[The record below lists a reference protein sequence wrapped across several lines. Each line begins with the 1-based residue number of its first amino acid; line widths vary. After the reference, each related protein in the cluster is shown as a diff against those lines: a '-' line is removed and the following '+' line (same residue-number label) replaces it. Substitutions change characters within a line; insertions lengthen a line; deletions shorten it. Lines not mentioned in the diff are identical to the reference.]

1 MAAFAT
7 LLLSSTSALA
17 TPAQTWT
24 GSQSSDWFQGGNWT
38 QGTAPSTTD
47 TATINVSNPAVLS
60 GQAVTM
66 DTLLMGTTATSP
78 ELTISDGGTLTTG
91 GLDAVGSA
99 TGSFASVTITGSNS
113 RWTNSSLIV
122 GSEGEGAISITE
134 GGALEGSFIHLG
146 RLAGGSGS
154 ITVDGAT
161 SSLTASGSLNVGYT
175 DEGELMLTNGGQASA
190 ASLQVGMSTGARG
203 RVSVESGSDLT
214 VSSGTLYIG
223 NQTGTTGEMA
233 VTGSGS
239 TLTNSGQTYLG
250 LSGNG
255 SLTMSDQAT
264 ASLGSLVMAQ
274 NTDSTGT
281 LRVEGGSVMTV
292 TGQLVAAQGQDS
304 TANITV
310 SGTGSR
316 VVAQDGL
323 QMGFGT
329 NSSSTITIEN
339 GGTLETVGNG
349 LYVDGGNVISVT
361 GQGSGLLVGT
371 EHSGVPTAWNDADGW
386 LSISHAT
393 VTVSDGAHVE
403 TDGLHVQGGATGA
416 AVMTLSGSDT
426 TMNAGMVIYIGGNGS
441 APTGAGSLTIEDG
454 AQASAARIFL
464 GIAATDSGRLL
475 LTGAGS
481 TLMAVPDGQSA
492 PGNFGVGFY
501 GSGVAVIQNGAR
513 LSVAN
518 ALRIADMAG
527 STGTLVIGAEEGQA
541 AADVGTVETGA
552 GIVFGAGTGELV
564 FNHTSSNYVFDSDIT
579 GNGTIK
585 AVAGTTNLT
594 GDSSGFTGA
603 INVTGGVLNVA
614 GAIGAISTVESG
626 ARLTGAGTVGGVVAL
641 SGSTVAPGNS
651 PGTLTV
657 TGNYNQAAGATYA
670 AEIVPGGSISDL
682 IDISGTATLAS
693 GAILDVSVYGTGN
706 YILGTR
712 YTVLSA
718 TGGLTGT
725 YTVTGSTD
733 LSTFYGL
740 DAAYDSNNVYLDVVQ
755 TRAFAEAALT
765 RNQLATA
772 NALQTLAA
780 ASNLRSIVG
789 SSATDDIARSAFDQ
803 VSGEIH
809 ASAKTAL
816 LDDSRFVRDA
826 TARQVRSSIGTEGPG
841 VWMQGYG
848 TWGSFDGD
856 GNAAGL
862 DRNAGGLFVGA
873 DGEIAD
879 ALRLGIVAGYGHSSL
894 SADGGRGFM
903 SIDSYSLGVYGGG
916 QWDSVT
922 ASFGLTQTWHQL
934 SSSRQV
940 DLSGLNNALSSDY
953 DARSTQVYGD
963 VGYRIE
969 MGSASIEP
977 FAGLAYVNLHTDSFT
992 ETGGETALS
1001 GSGDTTDATFTTLG
1015 LRSNGSFDL
1024 QGTTIRANGM
1034 IGWRHALDDTRPTTT
1049 NSLAGSSAFTVSGVP
1064 LARDVAVIEAGVAA
1078 QIAPT
1083 ASLGL
1088 TYTGQFGSG
1097 VSDHGIKANLNV
1109 RF

>member
-1 MAAFAT
+1 MIAHHFAHKGAPSAKSRT
-7 LLLSSTSALA
+7 SMGALAILLLSSSAALSDA
-17 TPAQTWT
+17 PPAGIWT
-24 GSQSSDWFQGGNWT
+24 GTAGTDWTDSNNWVDGGIP
-38 QGTAPSTTD
+38 GADD
-47 TATINVSNPAVLS
+47 TATINSSNPAVLS
-60 GQAVTM
+60 GQAVTIHDLVM
-66 DTLLMGTTATSP
+66 SNGPTTAN
-78 ELTISDGGTLTTG
+78 LTVSDGGVLTINRY
-91 GLDAVGSA
+91 LM
-99 TGSFASVTITGSNS
+99 ASTEEDSNSSLTITG
-113 RWTNSSLIV
+113 
-122 GSEGEGAISITE
+122 
-134 GGALEGSFIHLG
+134 
-146 RLAGGSGS
+146 
-154 ITVDGAT
+154 
-161 SSLTASGSLNVGYT
+161 
-175 DEGELMLTNGGQASA
+175 Q
-190 ASLQVGMSTGARG
+190 
-203 RVSVESGSDLT
+203 
-214 VSSGTLYIG
+214 
-223 NQTGTTGEMA
+223 
-233 VTGSGS
+233 
-239 TLTNSGQTYLG
+239 
-250 LSGNG
+250 
-255 SLTMSDQAT
+255 
-264 ASLGSLVMAQ
+264 
-274 NTDSTGT
+274 
-281 LRVEGGSVMTV
+281 
-292 TGQLVAAQGQDS
+292 
-304 TANITV
+304 
-310 SGTGSR
+310 GSR
-316 VVAQDGL
+316 VVAGLGL
-323 QMGFGT
+323 QVGNGD
-329 NSSSTITIEN
+329 NSTSAITIN
-339 GGTLETVGNG
+339 QGGTLETVSGG
-349 LYVDGGNVISVT
+349 LYLDGGATLNVT
-361 GQGSGLLVGT
+361 GTGSQLLVGT
-371 EHSGVPTAWNDADGW
+371 ANSGTADDFDLADGW
-386 LSISHAT
+386 LSLTHAT
-393 VTVSDGAHVE
+393 VNVSDGARIDA
-403 TDGLHVQGGATGA
+403 DGVYIQGDPAGD
-416 AVMTLSGSDT
+416 AVMTLSGPTT
-426 TMNAGMVIYIGGNGS
+426 TMDAHLVLYVGGNGNNTI
-441 APTGAGSLTIEDG
+441 TGHGALTISDGATAVATVAGS
-454 AQASAARIFL
+454 
-464 GIAATDSGRLL
+464 GIDTNSSGVIL

-481 TLMAVPDGQSA
+481 SLTTVPNNGGFTGNVYVGSNGDGTIIVQE
-492 PGNFGVGFY
+492 
-501 GSGVAVIQNGAR
+501 GAS
-513 LSVAN
+513 LTAAN
-518 ALRIADMAG
+518 QVRIAYNAG
-527 STGTLVIGAEEGQA
+527 STGKLVIGAEEGEA
-541 AADVGTVETGA
+541 AVAGGTVTAA
-552 GIVFGAGTGELV
+552 GGIAFGAGTGELV
-564 FNHTSSNYVFDSDIT
+564 FNHTSSDYIFANSIT

-585 AVAGTTNLT
+585 AVAGTTYLT

-603 INVTGGVLNVA
+603 ISVTGGTLNVA

-626 ARLTGAGTVGGVVAL
+626 ARLTGSGTVGGVVAL
-641 SGSTVAPGNS
+641 TGSTVAPGNS

-657 TGNYNQAAGATYA
+657 TGNYSQAAGSSYA
-670 AEIVPGGSISDL
+670 AELVRGSSVSDF
-682 IDISGTATLAS
+682 IDITGTATIAS
-693 GAILDVSVYGTGN
+693 GATLDVSGYGTGS
-706 YILGTR
+706 YVVGTR

-718 TGGLTGT
+718 AGGLTGT
-725 YTVTGSTD
+725 YTINGADISA
-733 LSTFYGL
+733 FYSVDPTY
-740 DAAYDSNNVYLDVVQ
+740 DANNLYLDIVQ
-755 TRAFAEAALT
+755 SRAFASAALT
-765 RNQLATA
+765 PNQIATA
-772 NALQTLAA
+772 TALDTLSS
-780 ASNLRSIVG
+780 SNSVSSAVG
-789 SSATDDIARSAFDQ
+789 TSATDDIARSAFDQ

-826 TARQVRSSIGTEGPG
+826 TARQVRSSIGAEGPG

-894 SADGGRGFM
+894 SADGGRGSM

-1001 GSGDTTDATFTTLG
+1001 GSGDATDATFTTLG